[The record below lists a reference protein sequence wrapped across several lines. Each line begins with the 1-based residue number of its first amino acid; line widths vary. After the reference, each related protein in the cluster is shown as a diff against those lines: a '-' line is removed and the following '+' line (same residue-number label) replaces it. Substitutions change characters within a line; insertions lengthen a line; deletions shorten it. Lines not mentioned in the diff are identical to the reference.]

1 MNDPWLT
8 VPGEQQQGAATG
20 TLAVCFAPTGA
31 HGSTFASWRGLTP
44 EDTTL
49 AFVTPPGRGTRV
61 DEEPVTDMAAYA
73 DAVAARTRELLGGR
87 RLVLIGVSLGALL
100 AYETCRRLLDAGV
113 PVTRLCAVAGQ
124 CPGDF
129 HGRGEDVTVEDARA
143 FVAGTG
149 LTDPELLADPEFEE
163 VLLPPVIADLRLAAG
178 YDGRLGAVPQVELRA
193 VWATD
198 DPHVPEVT
206 VRRWAEWTRG
216 DCTLESVEGGHYAHQ
231 ENPAAVISACLGGL
245 PGTRPS
251 RRSVLGAGATAVAST
266 VLGLGAVASASPAAR
281 AAAPTGTRGASFDG
295 DPTDPVALAVA
306 MIRQNTSNPGDG
318 AVTLPFAR
326 MLQGIFRDAGVGTEI
341 VPTPKDGNVH
351 FFARVPGS
359 GPVTKKPLVLLGHS
373 DVVPAIGDRWQTD
386 PFAAEIKDG
395 KLYGRGSL
403 DMKGVNAAFVAA
415 LLRHVRE
422 GASFDR
428 DIVLWSDCDEE
439 QGPYGVRWLLT
450 EHPGKVAAGAVIT
463 EGGWVLNQRD
473 GTTPMIA
480 SLTCNDKRSLLLRLE
495 TASYATHTSKP
506 FSGQAVIRLGEV
518 LDQLGGWR
526 AHIRPNALSRQYFT
540 ELAEATTDRP
550 FAEALREMLAARTD
564 QRRDRAGES
573 VVRLSETPELHN
585 AMLRTTLA
593 FTSAQSGYYP
603 SIVPGTATAEFR
615 AAFLP
620 GADDPGRIV
629 AELRSLIGNRATLS
643 VVGNPGES
651 EQQALDRLRG
661 YLATP
666 DSDYDTDVFRAWQ
679 SAVRRTHPGVRAT
692 ACQFEAVTSA
702 VPFREQ
708 NVPVYG
714 MYPFTVNRDMLKRM
728 HGTDE
733 HIGVEALRQGT
744 ETVYQLLAGLRTRA

>member
-8 VPGEQQQGAATG
+8 VPGEQQGSATG

-49 AFVTPPGRGTRV
+49 AFVAPPGRGTRV

-73 DAVAARTRELLGGR
+73 DAVAAGTRELLGGR

-163 VLLPPVIADLRLAAG
+163 VLLPPVIADLRLAAR
-178 YDGRLGAVPQVELRA
+178 YDGRRGTVPQVELRA

-206 VRRWAEWTRG
+206 IRRWAEWTRG
-216 DCTLESVEGGHYAHQ
+216 ECTLKSVEGGHYAHQ
-231 ENPAAVISACLGGL
+231 ENPAAVISVCLDGL

-266 VLGLGAVASASPAAR
+266 VLGLGVVASASPAAR
-281 AAAPTGTRGASFDG
+281 ADAPTGTGGASFDG

-306 MIRQNTSNPGDG
+306 MIRQDTSNPGDG

-359 GPVTKKPLVLLGHS
+359 GPITKKPLILLGHS
-373 DVVPAIGDRWQTD
+373 DVVPAIGDRWETD

-422 GASFDR
+422 GAAFDR

-439 QGPYGVRWLLT
+439 QGPYGVRWFLT

-480 SLTCNDKRSLLLRLE
+480 SLTCNDKRSLLLRLD

-526 AHIRPNALSRQYFT
+526 AHIRPNALSRQYFA

-564 QRRDRAGES
+564 QLRDRAGEA

-593 FTSAQSGYYP
+593 FTSARSGYYP

-629 AELRSLIGNRATLS
+629 AELRSLIGNRANLS

-651 EQQALDRLRG
+651 ERQALDRLRG

>member
-1 MNDPWLT
+1 MNVPWLNMT
-8 VPGEQQQGAATG
+8 GEEPPSGRDG
-20 TLAVCFAPTGA
+20 TLVVCFAPTGA
-31 HGSTFASWRGLTP
+31 HGSTFASWRGRLP
-44 EDTTL
+44 EDTAL
-49 AFVTPPGRGTRV
+49 ALITPPGRGTRV

-73 DAVAARTRELLGGR
+73 DAVAAEVRASRGGR

-100 AYETCRRLLDAGV
+100 AYETCCRLLDAGV
-113 PVTRLCAVAGQ
+113 PVARLCAVAGR

-129 HGRGEDVTVEDARA
+129 HGDGGEVTVEDARA
-143 FVAGTG
+143 FVTGTG
-149 LTDPELLADPEFEE
+149 LTDPELLADPDFEE

-178 YDGRLGAVPQVELRA
+178 YDGGRTPVPHVELRA

-206 VRRWAEWTRG
+206 VGRWAEWTRAV
-216 DCTLESVEGGHYAHQ
+216 CTTRSVEGGHYAHQ
-231 ENPAAVISACLGGL
+231 ENPAAVISACLDGL
-245 PGTRPS
+245 PTPRPS
-251 RRSVLGAGATAVAST
+251 RRSVLGAGATAVAGT
-266 VLGLGAVASASPAAR
+266 MLGLGAIASGSPRASASAPAA
-281 AAAPTGTRGASFDG
+281 GSGVSFDG
-295 DPTDPVALAVA
+295 DPTDPVGLAVA

-318 AVTLPFAR
+318 ARTLPFAR
-326 MLQGIFRDAGVGTEI
+326 MLQDIFRAAGVGTEI
-341 VPTPKDGNVH
+341 VPTPKEGNVH
-351 FFARVPGS
+351 FFARVPAGV
-359 GPVTKKPLVLLGHS
+359 PTRKKPLVLLGHS
-373 DVVPAIGDRWQTD
+373 DVVPAIGDKWTTD
-386 PFAAEIKDG
+386 PFAGDIQDG

-422 GASFDR
+422 GAAFDR

-439 QGPYGVRWLLT
+439 QGPYGVRWFLT
-450 EHPGKVAAGAVIT
+450 DHPGRIEASAVVT

-473 GTTPMIA
+473 GRTPMIA

-495 TASYATHTSKP
+495 TSSYATHTSKP
-506 FSGQAVIRLGEV
+506 FTGQAVIRLGEV
-518 LDQLGGWR
+518 LEQLGDWR
-526 AHIRPNALSRQYFT
+526 AHIRPNALSRQYFAA
-540 ELAEATTDRP
+540 LAEATTDRP
-550 FAEALREMLAARTD
+550 LAEAVREMLDARTE
-564 QRRDRAGES
+564 QRRDRAGEA
-573 VVRLSETPELHN
+573 VVRLSDTPELHN

-620 GADDPGRIV
+620 GADDPGRVV
-629 AELRSLIGNRATLS
+629 AELRSLIGNRATLT

-661 YLATP
+661 YLAVP
-666 DSDYDTDVFRAWQ
+666 DSSYDTDVFRAWRT
-679 SAVRRTHPGVRAT
+679 AVRRTHPGVRAT

-714 MYPFTVNRDMLKRM
+714 MYPFTVSRDMLKRM

-744 ETVYQLLAGLRTRA
+744 ETVYQMLAGLRTGA

>member
-1 MNDPWLT
+1 MTSPWLT
-8 VPGEQQQGAATG
+8 LPGDRTAATS
-20 TLAVCFAPTGA
+20 TLVVCFAPTGA
-31 HGSTFASWRGLTP
+31 HGSTFAHWRGRLP
-44 EDTTL
+44 EGTAL
-49 AFVTPPGRGTRV
+49 ATVVPPGRGTRV
-61 DEEPVTDMAAYA
+61 DEEPVTDMAAFA
-73 DAVAARTRELLGGR
+73 DAVADGIRELRDGR

-100 AYETCRRLLDAGV
+100 AYETCRRLLDSGV
-113 PVTRLCAVAGQ
+113 PVARLCAVAAQ

-129 HGRGEDVTVEDARA
+129 HGHGEEVTVEDARA
-143 FVAGTG
+143 FVTGTG

-163 VLLPPVIADLRLAAG
+163 VLLPPVLADLRLAAG
-178 YDGRLGAVPQVELRA
+178 YDGRPGTVPEVELRA

-198 DPHVPEVT
+198 DPHVPEAA
-206 VRRWAEWTRG
+206 VRRWTGWTRG
-216 DCTLESVEGGHYAHQ
+216 ACTLTSVEGGHYAHQ
-231 ENPAAVISACLGGL
+231 ENPAAVIAACLDGL

-266 VLGLGAVASASPAAR
+266 VLGLGAVASAAPEARADAPAA
-281 AAAPTGTRGASFDG
+281 TEKGDASFDG

-318 AVTLPFAR
+318 AETLPLAR
-326 MLQGIFRDAGVGTEI
+326 MLQGVFRSAGVTTEI

-351 FFARVPGS
+351 FLARVPGS
-359 GPVTKKPLVLLGHS
+359 GPAARKPLVLLGHS
-373 DVVPAIGDRWQTD
+373 DVVPAIGDRWETD

-395 KLYGRGSL
+395 KLYGRGAL

-422 GASFDR
+422 GAAFDR
-428 DIVLWSDCDEE
+428 DIVFWSDCDEE
-439 QGPYGVRWLLT
+439 QGPYGVRWFLT
-450 EHPGKVAAGAVIT
+450 EHPGRVTAGAVIT

-518 LDQLGGWR
+518 LDQLGQWR
-526 AHIRPNALSRQYFT
+526 AHIRPNALSRRYFA
-540 ELAEATTDRP
+540 ELAEATTDRS
-550 FAEALREMLAARTD
+550 FARALRELLDARTD
-564 QRRDRAGES
+564 RQRDRAGEE

-593 FTSAQSGYYP
+593 FTAARSGYYP

-620 GADDPGRIV
+620 GAEDPGRVV

-643 VVGNPGES
+643 VVGNPGET

-666 DSDYDTDVFRAWQ
+666 DSSYDTDVFRAWQ
-679 SAVRRTHPGVRAT
+679 NAVRHTHPGVRAT

-702 VPFREQ
+702 VPFREE
-708 NVPVYG
+708 NIPVYG

-733 HIGVEALRQGT
+733 HIGVEALRRGT
-744 ETVYQLLAGLRTRA
+744 ETVYQLLAGLRTDT

>member
-1 MNDPWLT
+1 MNVPWLS
-8 VPGEQQQGAATG
+8 VPGENPPDSAAG

-31 HGSTFASWRGLTP
+31 HGSTFANWRGRLP
-44 EDTTL
+44 GDTAL
-49 AFVTPPGRGTRV
+49 ALITPPGRGTRV
-61 DEEPVTDMAAYA
+61 DEEPVTDMTAYA
-73 DAVAARTRELLGGR
+73 DAVAAEIRALRAGR

-100 AYETCRRLLDAGV
+100 AYETCCRLLDAGV
-113 PVTRLCAVAGQ
+113 PVARLCAVAGQ

-129 HGRGEDVTVEDARA
+129 HGDGGDVTVEDARA
-143 FVAGTG
+143 FATGTG

-163 VLLPPVIADLRLAAG
+163 VLLPPVIADLQLAAD
-178 YDGRLGAVPQVELRA
+178 YDGSRSPVPHVELRA
-193 VWATD
+193 VWATE

-206 VRRWAEWTRG
+206 VRRWIDWTRG
-216 DCTLESVEGGHYAHQ
+216 ECTLLSVEGGHYAHQ
-231 ENPAAVISACLGGL
+231 ENPAAVISACLDGL
-245 PGTRPS
+245 PGARPS
-251 RRSVLGAGATAVAST
+251 RRSVLGAGATAVAGA
-266 VLGLGAVASASPAAR
+266 VLGLGAVQATTPGAS
-281 AAAPTGTRGASFDG
+281 AAAPTAAGGVSFEG
-295 DPTDPVALAVA
+295 DPTDAVGLAVA

-318 AVTLPFAR
+318 ALTQPFAQ
-326 MLQGIFRDAGVGTEI
+326 MLQGIFRAAGVSTEI
-341 VPTPKDGNVH
+341 VPTPKEGNVH

-359 GPVTKKPLVLLGHS
+359 GPARKKPLVLLGHS
-373 DVVPAIGDRWQTD
+373 DVVPAIGDKWTTD
-386 PFAAEIKDG
+386 PFAGDIEDG

-422 GASFDR
+422 GAAFDR
-428 DIVLWSDCDEE
+428 DIVFWSDCDEE
-439 QGPYGVRWLLT
+439 QGPYGVRWFLS
-450 EHPGKVAAGAVIT
+450 EHPGKVDAGAVIT

-473 GTTPMIA
+473 GRTPMIA

-495 TASYATHTSKP
+495 TSSYATHTSKP
-506 FSGQAVIRLGEV
+506 FTGQAVIRLGEV
-518 LDQLGGWR
+518 LDQLGQWR
-526 AHIRPNALSRQYFT
+526 AHIRPNALSRQYFA
-540 ELAEATTDRP
+540 ELAEATTDRSL
-550 FAEALREMLAARTD
+550 AEALREMLNARTE
-564 QRRDRAGES
+564 QQRDRAGEA
-573 VVRLSETPELHN
+573 VVLLSETPELHN

-629 AELRSLIGNRATLS
+629 AELRSLIGNRAALT

-661 YLATP
+661 YLAVP

-679 SAVRRTHPGVRAT
+679 TAVRRTHPGVRAT

-744 ETVYQLLAGLRTRA
+744 ETVYQLLAGLRAEA

>member
-8 VPGEQQQGAATG
+8 VPGEQPQAAATG

-49 AFVTPPGRGTRV
+49 AFVAPPGRGTRI

-73 DAVAARTRELLGGR
+73 DAVAAGTRELLGGR

-129 HGRGEDVTVEDARA
+129 HGRGEEVTVEDARA

-163 VLLPPVIADLRLAAG
+163 VLLPPVIADLRLAAR
-178 YDGRLGAVPQVELRA
+178 YDGRRGTVPQVALRA

-216 DCTLESVEGGHYAHQ
+216 ECTLKSVAGGHYAHQ
-231 ENPAAVISACLGGL
+231 ENPAAVISACLDGL

-266 VLGLGAVASASPAAR
+266 VLGLGAVALASPAAR
-281 AAAPTGTRGASFDG
+281 ADTPAGTGGAFFDG

-306 MIRQNTSNPGDG
+306 MIRQDTSNPGDG

-359 GPVTKKPLVLLGHS
+359 GPVTKKPLILLGHS
-373 DVVPAIGDRWQTD
+373 DVVPAIGDRWKTD

-422 GASFDR
+422 GAAFDR

-439 QGPYGVRWLLT
+439 QGPYGVRWFLT

-463 EGGWVLNQRD
+463 EGGWVLSQRD

-526 AHIRPNALSRQYFT
+526 ARIRPNALSRQYFA

-550 FAEALREMLAARTD
+550 FAEAIREMLAARTD
-564 QRRDRAGES
+564 QRRDRAGET

-593 FTSAQSGYYP
+593 FTSARSGYYP

-651 EQQALDRLRG
+651 ERQALDRLRG

>member
-1 MNDPWLT
+1 MNSAWLS
-8 VPGEQQQGAATG
+8 VPDGQKPDTT

-31 HGSTFASWRGLTP
+31 HGSTFAGWRDRLP
-44 EDTTL
+44 EDTAL
-49 AFVTPPGRGTRV
+49 ALVLPPGRGTRV
-61 DEEPVTDMAAYA
+61 DEEPVTDMAVYA
-73 DAVAARTRELLGGR
+73 DAVAAGIRELRGER

-100 AYETCRRLLDAGV
+100 AYETCRRLLDSQV
-113 PVTRLCAVAGQ
+113 PVARLCAVAGQ

-129 HGRGEDVTVEDARA
+129 HGRGEEVTVEDARA

-163 VLLPPVIADLRLAAG
+163 VLLPPVLADLRLAAG
-178 YDGRLGAVPQVELRA
+178 YDGRRGAVPHVELRA

-216 DCTLESVEGGHYAHQ
+216 ECTLASVEGGHYAHQ
-231 ENPAAVISACLGGL
+231 ENPAAVVSACLGTL
-245 PGTRPS
+245 PATRPS
-251 RRSVLGAGATAVAST
+251 RRFVLGAGATAVAST
-266 VLGLGAVASASPAAR
+266 VLGLGAVASAAPAAR
-281 AAAPTGTRGASFDG
+281 ADTATPSKEDTSFDG

-318 AVTLPFAR
+318 AVTLPLAR
-326 MLQGIFRDAGVGTEI
+326 MLQDLFRSAGVGTEI

-351 FFARVPGS
+351 FFARVPGR
-359 GPVTKKPLVLLGHS
+359 GTATKQPLVLLGHS
-373 DVVPAIGDRWQTD
+373 DVVPATGDRWETD
-386 PFAAEIKDG
+386 PFAGQIRDG
-395 KLYGRGSL
+395 KLYGRGAL

-422 GASFDR
+422 GAAFDR
-428 DIVLWSDCDEE
+428 DIVFWSDCDEE

-450 EHPGKVAAGAVIT
+450 EHPGKVSAGAVIT

-518 LDQLGGWR
+518 LDQLGQWR
-526 AHIRPNALSRQYFT
+526 AHIRPNALSREYFT
-540 ELAEATTDRP
+540 ELAGATADEA
-550 FAEALREMLAARTD
+550 FAGALREMLDARTD
-564 QRRDRAGES
+564 QRRNRAGEE

-593 FTSAQSGYYP
+593 FTAARSGYYP

-620 GADDPGRIV
+620 GADDPGRVV

-651 EQQALDRLRG
+651 EQEALDRLRG

-666 DSDYDTDVFRAWQ
+666 DSDHDTDVFHAWR

-744 ETVYQLLAGLRTRA
+744 ETVYQLLAGLRTDA

>member
-1 MNDPWLT
+1 MTTPWLSL
-8 VPGEQQQGAATG
+8 PEREPREGGAAG
-20 TLAVCFAPTGA
+20 TLVVCFAPTGA
-31 HGSTFASWRGLTP
+31 HGSTYAGWRGLLPGNTA
-44 EDTTL
+44 L
-49 AFVTPPGRGTRV
+49 ALVTPPGRGTRV
-61 DEEPVTDMAAYA
+61 DEEPVTAMTVYA
-73 DAVAARTRELLGGR
+73 DTVAAEIRAVREGR
-87 RLVLIGVSLGALL
+87 RVVLIGVSLGALL
-100 AYETCRRLLDAGV
+100 AYETCCRLLDAQV
-113 PVTRLCAVAGQ
+113 PVARLCVVAGQ

-129 HGRGEDVTVEDARA
+129 RGDGGEITVEDARA

-163 VLLPPVIADLRLAAG
+163 VLLPPVIADLRLAAR
-178 YDGRLGAVPQVELRA
+178 YDGSRSAVPHVDLRA

-198 DPHVPEVT
+198 DTHVHEVT
-206 VRRWAEWTRG
+206 VRRWADWTGATFTTR
-216 DCTLESVEGGHYAHQ
+216 SVEGGHYVHQ
-231 ENPAAVISACLGGL
+231 EDPAAVISACLDGL

-251 RRSVLGAGATAVAST
+251 RRSVLGAGATAVAGT
-266 VLGLGAVASASPAAR
+266 LLGLGAAAAGAPRASAAVP
-281 AAAPTGTRGASFDG
+281 GADGGPYDG
-295 DPTDPVALAVA
+295 DPTDPVELAVA
-306 MIRQNTSNPGDG
+306 MIRQDTSNPGDG
-318 AVTLPFAR
+318 AVTEPYAR
-326 MLQGIFRDAGVGTEI
+326 MLQGIFRAAGVATEI

-351 FFARVPGS
+351 FFARVPG
-359 GPVTKKPLVLLGHS
+359 GGAHRKKPLVLLGHS
-373 DVVPAIGDRWQTD
+373 DVVPAIGDTWTKR
-386 PFAAEIKDG
+386 PFAGDIADG

-422 GASFDR
+422 GAVFDR

-439 QGPYGVRWLLT
+439 QGPYGVGWFLK
-450 EHPGKVAAGAVIT
+450 EHPGRVEAGAVIT
-463 EGGWVLNQRD
+463 EGGWVLDQHD
-473 GTTPMIA
+473 GTAPMIA

-495 TASYATHTSKP
+495 TSAYATHTSKP
-506 FSGQAVIRLGEV
+506 FTGQAVIRLGEV
-518 LDQLGGWR
+518 LDHLGDWR
-526 AHIRPNALSRQYFT
+526 AHIRPNALSRLYFA
-540 ELAEATTDRP
+540 ELAEATTDRSLS
-550 FAEALREMLAARTD
+550 EAIRRMLDARTE
-564 QRRDRAGES
+564 QRRDRAGEET
-573 VVRLSETPELHN
+573 VRLSRTPELHN

-593 FTSAQSGYYP
+593 FTSARSGYYP

-629 AELRSLIGNRATLS
+629 AELRAYIGNRATLT

-666 DSDYDTDVFRAWQ
+666 DSDHDTDVFRAWRA
-679 SAVRRTHPGVRAT
+679 AVRRTHPGVRAT

-708 NVPVYG
+708 NIPVYG
-714 MYPFTVNRDMLKRM
+714 MYPFTVDRDMLTRM

-744 ETVYQLLAGLRTRA
+744 ETVYEMLAGLRTRA